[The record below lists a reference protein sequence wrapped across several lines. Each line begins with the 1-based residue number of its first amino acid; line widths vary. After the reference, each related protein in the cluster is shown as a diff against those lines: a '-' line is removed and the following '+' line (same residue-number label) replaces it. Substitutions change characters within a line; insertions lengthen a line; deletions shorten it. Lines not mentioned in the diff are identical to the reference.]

1 MLWAIDSVNVSIHKW
16 LLGRT
21 SRRTNQKKD
30 DRSKFAPPS
39 TICVGCAALLL
50 SGEGLKK
57 GNEEIIYEEKFR
69 TLMNQIRRWRRILIL
84 SLLLL
89 SVVTPIVFL
98 SNRIKSITSV
108 DRGEFIEEVSD
119 IRYKTNDDLRLT
131 AFEQDGEGFNKEPK
145 RILKDDEFNPVV
157 RSSASNKS
165 HDGSQSSERD
175 KTLVLSEISGGNS
188 NKTKEEQSL
197 VSQQTNS
204 SDTAEKISAK
214 DIQASPKTKFQRPLA
229 KSEKNSRA
237 QLGRATD
244 DRIKEIRDKII
255 QAKAYLNLALPGNN
269 SQIVKELRVRTK
281 ELERAV
287 GDATKDKHLSKS
299 SPQRLKAME
308 LALYKVSRV
317 FHNCPAIA
325 TKLHAMTYKS
335 EEQARAQKKQAAH
348 LMHLAARTT
357 PKGLHCLSMRLTTE
371 YFTLD
376 HERAKPF
383 QQSYIN
389 PDLYHYVVFSDNV
402 LACAVVVNSTISSSK
417 DPGKIVFHVVTDSL
431 NYPSISMWFILNP
444 VSRATIQILNI
455 DDMNVLPLDHAQ
467 LLMKQ
472 NSSDPRVIS
481 ALNHAR
487 FYLPDIFP
495 GLNKI
500 ILFDHDVAVRRDLS
514 SLWSLNMNGKVIGAV
529 ETCHE
534 GEPSYIAMDTLINFS
549 DAWVAEKF
557 DSKACTWAFGMN
569 LFDLKE
575 WRRQN
580 LTSVYLNYFNQGV
593 KRHLWKAGSLPLGWL
608 TFFGQAIPLEKRWN
622 VVGLGHES
630 GVKAGDIEEA
640 AVIHYDGIM
649 KPWLDIRI
657 DKYKRYWN
665 IHVPYHHPYLQRCNI
680 HD

>member
-39 TICVGCAALLL
+39 TICVGCAVLRL
-50 SGEGLKK
+50 S

-145 RILKDDEFNPVV
+145 RILKDDELNPVV
-157 RSSASNKS
+157 RSSVSNKS

-175 KTLVLSEISGGNS
+175 KTLVLSEMSEGNS
-188 NKTKEEQSL
+188 NKTKEEQAL

-214 DIQASPKTKFQRPLA
+214 DIQPNPKTKFQRPLA

-244 DRIKEIRDKII
+244 ERIKEIRDKII

-500 ILFDHDVAVRRDLS
+500 ILFDHDVAVQRDLS
-514 SLWSLNMNGKVIGAV
+514 SLWSLKMNGKVIGAV

>member
-1 MLWAIDSVNVSIHKW
+1 
-16 LLGRT
+16 
-21 SRRTNQKKD
+21 
-30 DRSKFAPPS
+30 
-39 TICVGCAALLL
+39 
-50 SGEGLKK
+50 
-57 GNEEIIYEEKFR
+57 
-69 TLMNQIRRWRRILIL
+69 MNQIRRWRRILIL
-84 SLLLL
+84 SLLFL
-89 SVVTPIVFL
+89 SVVAPIVFL

-131 AFEQDGEGFNKEPK
+131 AFEQDGEGFKEPK
-145 RILKDDEFNPVV
+145 RILKDDELNPVV
-157 RSSASNKS
+157 RSSASNET

-175 KTLVLSEISGGNS
+175 KTPVLSEISEGKTHDGLQSSDRDNTPVLSEISEGIS
-188 NKTKEEQSL
+188 NKTKEEL
-197 VSQQTNS
+197 AVVSQQATVS
-204 SDTAEKISAK
+204 SDTASQEKLPAK
-214 DIQASPKTKFQRPLA
+214 DIQLSPKTKFQRPMA
-229 KSEKNSRA
+229 KSEKNSKV

-244 DRIKEIRDKII
+244 ERIKEIRDKII

-287 GDATKDKHLSKS
+287 GDATKDRHLSKS

-376 HERAKPF
+376 HERTKPF
-383 QQSYIN
+383 QQSYNN

-417 DPGKIVFHVVTDSL
+417 DPGNIVFHVVTDSL

-455 DDMNVLPLDHAQ
+455 DDMNVPPLDHSQ

-481 ALNHAR
+481 PLNHAR

-500 ILFDHDVAVRRDLS
+500 VLFDHDVVVQRDLS
-514 SLWSLNMNGKVIGAV
+514 RLWSLDMNGKVVGAV

-534 GEPSYIAMDTLINFS
+534 GEPSYLAMDTLINFS
-549 DAWVAEKF
+549 DAWVTQKF
-557 DSKACTWAFGMN
+557 DPKACTWAFGMT

-575 WRRQN
+575 WRRQD
-580 LTSVYLNYFNQGV
+580 LTSVYRNYFDQGV
-593 KRHLWKAGSLPLGWL
+593 ERHLWKTGSLPLGWL
-608 TFFGQAIPLEKRWN
+608 TFYGQMVPLEKGWN

>member
-1 MLWAIDSVNVSIHKW
+1 
-16 LLGRT
+16 
-21 SRRTNQKKD
+21 
-30 DRSKFAPPS
+30 
-39 TICVGCAALLL
+39 
-50 SGEGLKK
+50 
-57 GNEEIIYEEKFR
+57 
-69 TLMNQIRRWRRILIL
+69 MNQFRRRRRILIL

-89 SVVTPIVFL
+89 SVFAPIVFV
-98 SNRIKSITSV
+98 SNRLKSITSV

-119 IRYKTNDDLRLT
+119 IRYKPNDLRLT
-131 AFEQDGEGFNKEPK
+131 AIEQEEEGFKESK
-145 RILKDDEFNPVV
+145 RILHDQELNPVV
-157 RSSASNKS
+157 WSTSSDKPPDALQYIE
-165 HDGSQSSERD
+165 GD
-175 KTLVLSEISGGNS
+175 KTTALSETGN
-188 NKTKEEQSL
+188 NLQTNEERAV
-197 VSQQTNS
+197 VSQQTTVS
-204 SDTAEKISAK
+204 SNAGEELSAK
-214 DIQASPKTKFQRPLA
+214 DIQLNHKTEFRPPLA
-229 KSEKNSRA
+229 KSEKNTRV
-237 QLGRATD
+237 QLERATNEKV
-244 DRIKEIRDKII
+244 KEIRDKII

-308 LALYKVSRV
+308 LALFKVSRV

-348 LMHLAARTT
+348 LMQLAARTT

-376 HERAKPF
+376 HEKKELL
-383 QQSYIN
+383 QQSYNN

-402 LACAVVVNSTISSSK
+402 LACAVVVNSTISSAK

-444 VSRATIQILNI
+444 DSRATVQILNV

-472 NSSDPRVIS
+472 NSSDPRLIS
-481 ALNHAR
+481 SLNHAR

-500 ILFDHDVAVRRDLS
+500 VLFDHDVVVQRDLS
-514 SLWSLNMNGKVIGAV
+514 RLWSLDMKGKVVGAV
-529 ETCHE
+529 ETCLE
-534 GEPSYIAMDTLINFS
+534 NEPSFHSMDTFINFS
-549 DAWVAEKF
+549 DAWVAQRL
-557 DSKACTWAFGMN
+557 DPKACTWAFGMN
-569 LFDLKE
+569 LFDLAE
-575 WRRQN
+575 WRRQD
-580 LTSVYLNYFNQGV
+580 LTSVYLKYFDLGV
-593 KRHLWKAGSLPLGWL
+593 KRNLWKAGSLPIGWL
-608 TFFGQAIPLEKRWN
+608 TFLGQMLPLEKRWN

-630 GVKAGDIEEA
+630 GVKASDIEQA

-649 KPWLDIRI
+649 KPWLDIGI

-665 IHVPYHHPYLQRCNI
+665 IHVAYHHPYLQRCNI

>member
-1 MLWAIDSVNVSIHKW
+1 ILWAIDSVNVSIHKW

-39 TICVGCAALLL
+39 TWRRI
-50 SGEGLKK
+50 KK

-131 AFEQDGEGFNKEPK
+131 AFEQDGEGFKEPK
-145 RILKDDEFNPVV
+145 RILKDDELNPVV
-157 RSSASNKS
+157 RSSVSNKS

-175 KTLVLSEISGGNS
+175 KTLVLSEMSEGNS
-188 NKTKEEQSL
+188 NKTKEEQAL
-197 VSQQTNS
+197 VSQQTTVS
-204 SDTAEKISAK
+204 SDTAEKFSAK
-214 DIQASPKTKFQRPLA
+214 DIQPSPKTKFQRPLA

-237 QLGRATD
+237 QLGPATD

-335 EEQARAQKKQAAH
+335 EEQAWAQKKQAAH

-455 DDMNVLPLDHAQ
+455 DDTNVLPLDQAQ

-487 FYLPDIFP
+487 FYLPNIFP
-495 GLNKI
+495 GLDKI
-500 ILFDHDVAVRRDLS
+500 VLFDHDVVVQRDLS
-514 SLWSLNMNGKVIGAV
+514 RLWSLDMNGKVVGAV
-529 ETCHE
+529 ETCHK

-557 DSKACTWAFGMN
+557 DPKACTWAFGMN

-580 LTSVYLNYFNQGV
+580 LTSVYLNYFNQGI